1 MKDFL
6 VARAYFLGWFIVRRI
21 SEKSAGT
28 LFNSIGSW
36 MYKKNGKSVERLR
49 SNLKRVSPEI
59 SQSELEELVRR
70 GVLSYMRY
78 WRETF
83 RSPDW
88 SKERILSTVTVSN
101 EHLLMNPINNRTGV
115 VVSLPHAGNWDHAGS
130 YFCSR
135 GARLVTVAEVLKP
148 RALFEKFLAYRQA
161 IGMEVLPLD
170 SRAFP
175 TLIQRARDGK
185 LIALVADRDLSSS
198 GIDVNFFGG
207 VARMPAG
214 PAIVAI
220 RTGIPLVTAFVS
232 YTDSGIHVDLREV
245 AIPEG
250 VDEAARVKA
259 SVQLCANNF
268 AQGIKDHPDDWH
280 MMQRIWVDGDF
291 VERS

>member
-1 MKDFL
+1 MNDF
-6 VARAYFLGWFIVRRI
+6 VMARVYFFGWFIVRRI
-21 SEKSAGT
+21 SETSAT
-28 LFNSIGSW
+28 NLFGKIGLW
-36 MYKKNGKSVERLR
+36 MYKRNGKSVDRLR
-49 SNLKRVSPEI
+49 SNLARVFPEM
-59 SQSELEELVRR
+59 SQSELDDLVRR

-78 WRETF
+78 WMDTF

-101 EHLLMNPINNRTGV
+101 EHLLMDPITNRTGV

-135 GARLVTVAEVLKP
+135 GAQLVTVVEVLKP

-161 IGMEVLPLD
+161 IGMEALPLD

-175 TLIQRARDGK
+175 TLMQRARDGK
-185 LIALVADRDLSSS
+185 LIALVADRDLSAS
-198 GIDVNFFGG
+198 GIDVEFFGG

-214 PAIVAI
+214 PAIIAI

-232 YTDSGIHVDLREV
+232 YTESGIHVDLREI
-245 AIPEG
+245 AIPIDG
-250 VDEAARVKA
+250 DEESRIKAA
-259 SVQLCANNF
+259 VQLCADNF
-268 AQGIKDHPDDWH
+268 AAGIKEFPHDWH
-280 MMQRIWVDGDF
+280 MMQRIWVDRDF

>member
-6 VARAYFLGWFIVRRI
+6 VARLYFFGWFIVRRI
-21 SEKSAGT
+21 SDKGAES
-28 LFNSIGSW
+28 LFSKIGSW
-36 MYKKNGKSVERLR
+36 MYAKNGKSVLRLR
-49 SNLKRVSPEI
+49 SNLSRIFPSME
-59 SQSELEELVRR
+59 SEKLDDLVRR

-78 WRETF
+78 WMETF

-88 SKERILSTVTVSN
+88 SRERILSTVTVSN
-101 EHLLMNPINNRTGV
+101 EHLLLDPIKQKTGV

-130 YFCSR
+130 YFCIK

-148 RALFEKFLAYRQA
+148 RELFEKFLAYRQA

-175 TLIQRARDGK
+175 TLMQRARDGK

-198 GIDVNFFGG
+198 GIDVEFFGG

-232 YTDSGIHVDLREV
+232 YTDTGIHVDLREIR
-245 AIPEG
+245 IPDG
-250 VDEAARVKA
+250 ADEAARVKA
-259 SVQLCANNF
+259 TVQLCADNF
-268 AQGIKDHPDDWH
+268 ADGIKNSPQDWH
-280 MMQRIWVDGDF
+280 MMQRIWVDRDF
-291 VERS
+291 VERR

>member
-6 VARAYFLGWFIVRRI
+6 VARAYFFGWSIIRRI
-21 SEKSAGT
+21 SEKRAT
-28 LFNSIGSW
+28 KLFQRIGSW
-36 MYKKNGKSVERLR
+36 MYKRNGKSVARLR
-49 SNLKRVSPEI
+49 SNLARVQPELA
-59 SQSELEELVRR
+59 SDELDDLVRR

-78 WRETF
+78 WMDTF

-88 SKERILSTVTVSN
+88 SKERILSTVTVTN
-101 EHLLMNPINNRTGV
+101 EHLLIDPINDKSGV

-135 GARLVTVAEVLKP
+135 GAQLVTVAEILKP

-175 TLIQRARDGK
+175 TLLQRARDGK
-185 LIALVADRDLSSS
+185 LIALVADRDLSAS
-198 GIDVNFFGG
+198 GIDVKFFDG

-232 YTDSGIHVDLREV
+232 YTKTGIHVDLKEIK
-245 AIPEG
+245 IPDIG
-250 VDEAARVKA
+250 DEESRIKA
-259 SVQLCANNF
+259 TVQLCADNF
-268 AQGIKDHPDDWH
+268 AEGIKESPDDWH
-280 MMQRIWVDGDF
+280 MMQRIWIDRDF

>member
-1 MKDFL
+1 MRDFL

-21 SEKSAGT
+21 SEKSART
-28 LFNSIGSW
+28 MFKKIGLL
-36 MYKKNGKSVERLR
+36 MYQKNGKSVERLR
-49 SNLKRVSPEI
+49 SNLMRVLPELD
-59 SQSELEELVRR
+59 QSGLEELVRR

-78 WRETF
+78 WMETF

-101 EHLLMNPINNRTGV
+101 EHLLMDPINNRTGV

-185 LIALVADRDLSSS
+185 LVALVADRDLSSS

-250 VDEAARVKA
+250 ADEAARVKA
-259 SVQLCANNF
+259 SVQLCADNF
-268 AQGIKDHPDDWH
+268 ADGIKAHPDDWH

>member
-1 MKDFL
+1 MKDFF
-6 VARAYFLGWFIVRRI
+6 VARAYFFGWSIVRRI
-21 SEKSAGT
+21 SEKSAWA
-28 LFNSIGSW
+28 LFSNLGRW
-36 MYKKNGKSVERLR
+36 MYGRNGKSVNRLR
-49 SNLKRVSPEI
+49 SNLSRVFPK
-59 SQSELEELVRR
+59 LAPKDLDDLVRI

-78 WRETF
+78 WMETF

-88 SKERILSTVTVSN
+88 SEERILSTVTVSN
-101 EHLLMNPINNRTGV
+101 EHLLMDPIKNRTGV

-130 YFCSR
+130 YFCIR
-135 GARLVTVAEVLKP
+135 GAQLVTVAEVLKP

-175 TLIQRARDGK
+175 TLMQRARDGK

-198 GIDVNFFGG
+198 GIDVQFFGG

-232 YTDSGIHVDLREV
+232 YTETGIHVDLKEI
-245 AIPEG
+245 AIPDG

-259 SVQLCANNF
+259 TVQLCADNF
-268 AQGIKDHPDDWH
+268 AEGIKAFPHDWH

>member
-21 SEKSAGT
+21 SERGATS
-28 LFNSIGSW
+28 LFRKIGMW
-36 MYKKNGKSVERLR
+36 MFSRNGKSVDRLR
-49 SNLKRVSPEI
+49 SNLARVFPAMG
-59 SQSELEELVRR
+59 SQELDDLVRR

-78 WRETF
+78 WMETF

-88 SKERILSTVTVSN
+88 NRERILSTVTVSN
-101 EHLLMNPINNRTGV
+101 EHLLMDPIKNRTGV

-130 YFCSR
+130 YFCIR
-135 GARLVTVAEVLKP
+135 GAQLVTVAEVLKP

-175 TLIQRARDGK
+175 TLMQRARDGK

-198 GIDVNFFGG
+198 GIDVQFFGG

-232 YTDSGIHVDLREV
+232 YTETGIHVDLKEI
-245 AIPEG
+245 AIPDG

-259 SVQLCANNF
+259 TVQLCADNF
-268 AQGIKDHPDDWH
+268 AEGIKAFPHDWH

>member
-6 VARAYFLGWFIVRRI
+6 VARLYFLGWSVVRRI
-21 SEKSAGT
+21 SEKSARS
-28 LFNSIGSW
+28 FFKKIGKW
-36 MYKKNGKSVERLR
+36 MYARDGKSVKRLR
-49 SNLKRVSPEI
+49 SNLSRVFPEME
-59 SQSELEELVRR
+59 SAKLEDLLRR

-78 WRETF
+78 WMETF

-101 EHLLMNPINNRTGV
+101 EHLLLDPIKQKTGV

-130 YFCSR
+130 YFCIK

-148 RALFEKFLAYRQA
+148 RELFEKFLAYRQA

-175 TLIQRARDGK
+175 TLMQRARDGK

-198 GIDVNFFGG
+198 GINVEFFGG

-214 PAIVAI
+214 PAILAI
-220 RTGIPLVTAFVS
+220 RTGKPLVTAFVS
-232 YTDSGIHVDLREV
+232 YTDAGIHVDLREIQ
-245 AIPEG
+245 IPG
-250 VDEAARVKA
+250 GPDEVSRVKA
-259 SVQLCANNF
+259 TVQLCADNF
-268 AQGIKDHPDDWH
+268 ADGITNSPQDWH
-280 MMQRIWVDGDF
+280 MMQRIWVDRDF
-291 VERS
+291 VERR

>member
-6 VARAYFLGWFIVRRI
+6 VARAYFFGWAILRRI
-21 SEKSAGT
+21 SESRAT
-28 LFNSIGSW
+28 NLFQRLGLL
-36 MYKKNGKSVERLR
+36 MYKRNGKSVERLR
-49 SNLKRVSPEI
+49 SNLSRVKPELN
-59 SQSELEELVRR
+59 STELEDLVRS
-70 GVLSYMRY
+70 GVLSYLRY
-78 WRETF
+78 WMDTF

-88 SKERILSTVTVSN
+88 SKERILATVTVSN
-101 EHLLMNPINNRTGV
+101 EHLLMNPIKHQTGV

-135 GARLVTVAEVLKP
+135 GAQLVTVVEVLKP

-161 IGMEVLPLD
+161 IGMEALPLD

-175 TLIQRARDGK
+175 TLLQRARDGK

-198 GIDVNFFGG
+198 GIDVEFFGG

-220 RTGIPLVTAFVS
+220 RAGIPLVTAFVS
-232 YTDSGIHVDLREV
+232 YTEAGIHVNLQEIK
-245 AIPEG
+245 IPQSG
-250 VDEAARVKA
+250 DEESRIKA
-259 SVQLCANNF
+259 TVQLCADNF
-268 AQGIKDHPDDWH
+268 ADGIKEFPHDWH
-280 MMQRIWVDGDF
+280 MMQRIWVDRDF

>member
-6 VARAYFLGWFIVRRI
+6 VARLYFFGWFIVRRI
-21 SEKSAGT
+21 SDKGAES
-28 LFNSIGSW
+28 LFRKIGSW
-36 MYKKNGKSVERLR
+36 MYTKNGKSVDRLR
-49 SNLKRVSPEI
+49 SNLSRVFPSME
-59 SQSELEELVRR
+59 SEKLDDLVRR

-78 WRETF
+78 WMETF

-101 EHLLMNPINNRTGV
+101 EHLLLDPIRNKTGV

-130 YFCSR
+130 YFCSK
-135 GARLVTVAEVLKP
+135 GARLVTVAEILKP

-198 GIDVNFFGG
+198 GIDVEFFGG
-207 VARMPAG
+207 IARMPAG

-232 YTDSGIHVDLREV
+232 YTDTGIHVDLREIL
-245 AIPEG
+245 IPG
-250 VDEAARVKA
+250 GADEAARVKA
-259 SVQLCANNF
+259 TVQLCADNF
-268 AQGIKDHPDDWH
+268 ADGIKSSPQDWH
-280 MMQRIWVDGDF
+280 MMQRIWVDRDF
-291 VERS
+291 VERR

>member
-1 MKDFL
+1 MKDFF
-6 VARAYFLGWFIVRRI
+6 VARAYFIGWGILRRI
-21 SEKSAGT
+21 SEKRAT
-28 LFNSIGSW
+28 NLFKRLGLW
-36 MYKKNGKSVERLR
+36 MFRRNGKSVERFR
-49 SNLKRVSPEI
+49 SNLARVQPDLPPN
-59 SQSELEELVRR
+59 ELEDLVRK

-78 WRETF
+78 WMDTF

-88 SKERILSTVTVSN
+88 SRERILSTVTVNN
-101 EHLLMNPINNRTGV
+101 EHLLMDPIKNRTGV

-135 GARLVTVAEVLKP
+135 GAQLVTVVEVLKP

-161 IGMEVLPLD
+161 IGMEALPLD

-175 TLIQRARDGK
+175 TLLQRARDGK
-185 LIALVADRDLSSS
+185 LIALVADRDLSAS
-198 GIDVNFFGG
+198 GIDVEFFGG

-214 PAIVAI
+214 PAIIAI

-232 YTDSGIHVDLREV
+232 YTESGIHVDLREI
-245 AIPEG
+245 AIPAG
-250 VDEAARVKA
+250 GDEESRIKA
-259 SVQLCANNF
+259 TVQLCADNF
-268 AQGIKDHPDDWH
+268 AEGIKAHPDDWH

>member
-1 MKDFL
+1 MRL
-6 VARAYFLGWFIVRRI
+6 LP
-21 SEKSAGT
+21 EKSAKS
-28 LFNSIGSW
+28 LFCKIGLW
-36 MYKKNGKSVERLR
+36 MFRKNGKSVSRLR
-49 SNLKRVSPEI
+49 SNLSRVFPTMDSK
-59 SQSELEELVRR
+59 ELEVLVRN

-78 WRETF
+78 WMETF

-88 SKERILSTVTVSN
+88 STERILSTVTVTN
-101 EHLLMNPINNRTGV
+101 EHLLMDPIKDKSGV

-135 GARLVTVAEVLKP
+135 GAELVTVAEVLKP
-148 RALFEKFLAYRQA
+148 KELFEKFLEYRQA

-175 TLIQRARDGK
+175 TLLQRARDGK

-198 GIDVNFFGG
+198 GIDVDFFGG

-220 RTGIPLVTAFVS
+220 RTGLPLVTAFVS
-232 YTDSGIHVDLREV
+232 YTESGIHVDLNE
-245 AIPEG
+245 IPILSGE
-250 VDEAARVKA
+250 DETQRVRA
-259 SVQLCANNF
+259 TVQLCADSF
-268 AQGIKDHPDDWH
+268 AAGIRKHPHDWH
-280 MMQRIWVDGDF
+280 MMQRIWVDQDF

>member
-6 VARAYFLGWFIVRRI
+6 IARAYFFGWSVVRLLP
-21 SEKSAGT
+21 EKSAKS
-28 LFNSIGSW
+28 LFSKIGLW
-36 MYKKNGKSVERLR
+36 MFRKNGKSVSRLR
-49 SNLKRVSPEI
+49 SNLSRVFPTMDSK
-59 SQSELEELVRR
+59 ELEVLVRN

-78 WRETF
+78 WMETF

-88 SKERILSTVTVSN
+88 STERILSTVTVTN
-101 EHLLMNPINNRTGV
+101 EHLLMDPIKDKSGV

-135 GARLVTVAEVLKP
+135 GAELVTVAEVLKP
-148 RALFEKFLAYRQA
+148 KELFEKFLEYRQA

-175 TLIQRARDGK
+175 TLLQRARDGK

-198 GIDVNFFGG
+198 GIDVDFFGG

-220 RTGIPLVTAFVS
+220 RTGLPLVTAFVS
-232 YTDSGIHVDLREV
+232 YTESGIHVDLNE
-245 AIPEG
+245 IPILSGE
-250 VDEAARVKA
+250 DETQRVRA
-259 SVQLCANNF
+259 TVQLCADSF
-268 AQGIKDHPDDWH
+268 AAGIRKHPHDWH
-280 MMQRIWVDGDF
+280 MMQRIWVDQDF

>member
-6 VARAYFLGWFIVRRI
+6 VARAYFFGWSIIRRI
-21 SEKSAGT
+21 SEKRAT
-28 LFNSIGSW
+28 KLFQRIGSW
-36 MYKKNGKSVERLR
+36 MYKRNGKNVARLR
-49 SNLKRVSPEI
+49 SNLARVQPELA
-59 SQSELEELVRR
+59 SDELDDLVRR

-78 WRETF
+78 WMDTF

-88 SKERILSTVTVSN
+88 SKERILSTVTVTN
-101 EHLLMNPINNRTGV
+101 EHLLIDPINDKSGV

-135 GARLVTVAEVLKP
+135 GAQLVTVAEILKP

-175 TLIQRARDGK
+175 TLLQRARDGK
-185 LIALVADRDLSSS
+185 LIALVADRDLSAS
-198 GIDVNFFGG
+198 GIDVKFFDG

-232 YTDSGIHVDLREV
+232 YTKTGIHVDLKEIK
-245 AIPEG
+245 IPDIG
-250 VDEAARVKA
+250 DEESRIKA
-259 SVQLCANNF
+259 TVQLCADNF
-268 AQGIKDHPDDWH
+268 AEGIKESPDDWH
-280 MMQRIWVDGDF
+280 MMQRIWIDRDF